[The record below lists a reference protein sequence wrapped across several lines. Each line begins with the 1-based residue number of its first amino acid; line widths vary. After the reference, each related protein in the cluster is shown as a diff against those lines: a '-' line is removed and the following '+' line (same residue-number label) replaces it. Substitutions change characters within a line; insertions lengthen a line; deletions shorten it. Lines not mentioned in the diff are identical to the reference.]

1 VLAVALALA
10 VDFALPVVLAVGV
23 LEAVGVVLGT
33 DDGTGLTADAPE
45 IP

>member
-1 VLAVALALA
+1 LTFRVAFVLAVALAL
-10 VDFALPVVLAVGV
+10 GV